1 MATPSKLYSGCSLLM
16 GFLFAYSTA
25 VQFNDPDWYLWVPLY
40 GCACAVN
47 LLKWYVS
54 IEAMKH
60 VAKATMGFGI
70 CLWVKVVAEDYMNGI
85 AGFLSLDL
93 SERVVREKTGS
104 GLVVCSMIL
113 HLIAASSSSSSST
126 RIHRTSKSKREFP
139 RYLTYGMAWLV
150 AFSYG
155 LPIFFLVQK
164 GKMKF

>member
-1 MATPSKLYSGCSLLM
+1 MAIPSKLYSSCSVLM

-47 LLKWYVS
+47 LLKWNVS
-54 IEAMKH
+54 LEAMNN
-60 VAKATMGFGI
+60 VAKAAMGVGI

-113 HLIAASSSSSSST
+113 HLIAASSSSPKL
-126 RIHRTSKSKREFP
+126 RRTSKSKRVFP
-139 RYLTYGMAWLV
+139 RHLTYGIACLV

-155 LPIFFLVQK
+155 LPIFFFLVKK

>member
-1 MATPSKLYSGCSLLM
+1 MATPSKLYSSCSLLM
-16 GFLFAYSTA
+16 AFLFAYSTA

-47 LLKWYVS
+47 LPNWVISSETIGY
-54 IEAMKH
+54 
-60 VAKATMGFGI
+60 VAKATLGLGI
-70 CLWVKVVAEDYMNGI
+70 YLWVKVVAEDYVNGI

-104 GLVVCSMIL
+104 GLVMASMIL
-113 HLIAASSSSSSST
+113 VLMAESPSPKL
-126 RIHRTSKSKREFP
+126 HRTSKSLRPFP
-139 RYLTYGMAWLV
+139 RYLPCGMATLV

-155 LPIFFLVQK
+155 LPVFFFLVQK

>member
-1 MATPSKLYSGCSLLM
+1 MATPSKVYSSCSLLM
-16 GFLFAYSTA
+16 GILFAYSTA
-25 VQFNDPDWYLWVPLY
+25 LQFNDPDWFLWVPLY

-47 LLKWYVS
+47 LLKWDVFL
-54 IEAMKH
+54 EAMNQ
-60 VAKATMGFGI
+60 VGKATMGLGI
-70 CLWVKVVAEDYMNGI
+70 CMWMKVVAEDYMNGI

-113 HLIAASSSSSSST
+113 HLIAASSSSSPK
-126 RIHRTSKSKREFP
+126 IHRTSKSKREFP

-155 LPIFFLVQK
+155 LPIFFFLVQK